1 MVLKTGFYF
10 IISLKILHRSLPNN
24 MPNFLDHYAG
34 PYPIH
39 QLVAAQRTLI
49 YGFNN
54 KTSKIFDRIYNIML
68 RENCRSNAPLNNEV
82 HSPDPRGF
90 QNTLCSSSQLEKKR
104 KAQVDDASLSINI
117 DHQDPPAKSIKLKK
131 SKALENNSLETES
144 SKLIVCYKCDYCDF
158 VSADSTKSIQHLK
171 DEVHKSCSKCKGMFY
186 KKKLKADSV
195 ITEVAIQNDGKEFYS
210 KLATCAKC
218 FNVFSDIYSCSRHFI
233 KFHNGKSQPCYAIS
247 DVVDFKKLL
256 IPGDSVCQKCGLHC
270 KKQKSLNT
278 HYGQF
283 QHYPFDKPTSSDI
296 RLLFTCPIC
305 QKYFYAFLLAKAH
318 ILDHG
323 LTKPSM
329 ALTLNLA
336 YYKLCDPKV
345 NLLPLTDAKKTEK
358 KTKTKKKKVKVKVKT
373 KKKKKSQ
380 PKAD

>member
-1 MVLKTGFYF
+1 MTL
-10 IISLKILHRSLPNN
+10 RSLPSN

-54 KTSKIFDRIYNIML
+54 KSSKIFDRIYKVML
-68 RENCRSNAPLNNEV
+68 RENCRSAAPLNNEV
-82 HSPDPRGF
+82 YSSDGF
-90 QNTLCSSSQLEKKR
+90 QYTLSSSSQPEQKR
-104 KAQVDDASLSINI
+104 KAPVDDDSSLSINI
-117 DHQDPPAKSIKLKK
+117 DHQDPPAKNIKLKK
-131 SKALENNSLETES
+131 SKALENNSLQIES
-144 SKLIVCYKCDYCDF
+144 SKLLVCYKCDYCDF
-158 VSADSTKSIQHLK
+158 VSADRTESLQHLK
-171 DEVHKSCSKCKGMFY
+171 DEVHKSCSKCKAMFY

-195 ITEVAIQNDGKEFYS
+195 ITEMAIKNEGKEFYS
-210 KLATCAKC
+210 KLATCSKC
-218 FNVFSDIYSCSRHFI
+218 FTVFPDIYSCSNHFVRL
-233 KFHNGKSQPCYAIS
+233 HNEKSLPCYAIS
-247 DVVDFKKLL
+247 DVVDYKKVL

-270 KKQKSLNT
+270 EKQKNLNT

-283 QHYPFDKPTSSDI
+283 QHYPFDKPISSEV

-323 LTKPSM
+323 LTKPSSSY
-329 ALTLNLA
+329 TLNLA

-345 NLLPLTDAKKTEK
+345 TLLPLTDAKETETL
-358 KTKTKKKKVKVKVKT
+358 TKTKKKRERVRVRPQ
-373 KKKKKSQ
+373 KKKKSQ
-380 PKAD
+380 LDAD